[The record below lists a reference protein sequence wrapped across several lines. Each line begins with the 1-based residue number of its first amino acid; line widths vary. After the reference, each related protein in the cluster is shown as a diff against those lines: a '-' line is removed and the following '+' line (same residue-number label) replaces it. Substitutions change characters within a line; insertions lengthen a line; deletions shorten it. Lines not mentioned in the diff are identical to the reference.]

1 VPASARPLE
10 RCVFADRCRYADEKT
25 RTQVPVLRPVRPGH
39 LVACF
44 HPESE
49 RAA

>member
-1 VPASARPLE
+1 
-10 RCVFADRCRYADEKT
+10 VFADRCRYADEVT
-25 RTQVPVLRPVRPGH
+25 RTQVPALRAVRQDH